1 MEQHVH
7 VVNAENSA
15 QRCGNLDFVDR
26 HEYLTGALLCGWVI
40 NGVWDVAP
48 ANFLRGW

>member
-1 MEQHVH
+1 MR
-7 VVNAENSA
+7 VVNAENFA
-15 QRCGNLDFVDR
+15 AKCGILDFVDK
-26 HEYLTGALLCGWVI
+26 HEYLTRVLLGGWVI